1 MKVVNMSPMVSS
13 TETAKRLR
21 ESVVK
26 HQKAVVKQMLT
37 LATNGF
43 GLVAA
48 LAWNNVIQEF
58 INEYVKKWFTVG
70 SGLIS
75 LLLYAVLITLLAVS
89 VTLQLSSISE
99 KLEKKNS

>member
-1 MKVVNMSPMVSS
+1 MEEINNPKPKKNLKKVV
-13 TETAKRLR
+13 LD
-21 ESVVK
+21 
-26 HQKAVVKQMLT
+26 HQKATVKQMLT

-70 SGLIS
+70 SGLVS

-89 VTLQLSSISE
+89 VTLQLSSLSE
-99 KLEKKNS
+99 KLEKHKE

>member
-1 MKVVNMSPMVSS
+1 MEEINNPKPKKNLKKVV
-13 TETAKRLR
+13 LD
-21 ESVVK
+21 
-26 HQKAVVKQMLT
+26 HQKDAIKQMLT

-70 SGLIS
+70 SGLVS

-89 VTLQLSSISE
+89 VTLQLSSLSE
-99 KLEKKNS
+99 KLEKHKE